1 MDANTNSCLS
11 EFILVSCKYP
21 LSGKSRIS
29 FQTLDQQ
36 RGCFLLAV
44 PKLLTWNY
52 FFFYYC
58 KAGTSA
64 EYQALLAEIKQ
75 KDKQR
80 EELLM
85 NLKVSVVSKFG
96 RGHRAKINISWF

>member
-1 MDANTNSCLS
+1 MEIIFDLLHNH
-11 EFILVSCKYP
+11 
-21 LSGKSRIS
+21 
-29 FQTLDQQ
+29 TLIFFPNPQSTK
-36 RGCFLLAV
+36 
-44 PKLLTWNY
+44 KLLPFSCAQIADLELFLFVMNY
-52 FFFYYC
+52 Y

-85 NLKVSVVSKFG
+85 KLKVSVVSKLQG
-96 RGHRAKINISWF
+96 AIELQ